1 MPGPRPQS
9 LKLKR
14 QHRVILRQ
22 LIRRRKT
29 PRGLSQRAQIILLA
43 DQGWN
48 NSEIAHH
55 LELDRNTVRRWRQR
69 WQGHSPQLMMTL
81 AQGSR
86 KRLQQQMINSILSD
100 AQRPGSPVG
109 FSVEQRVQIIALAC
123 EDPKESQRPVSHWS
137 PRELADEIVKRG
149 IAQQIS
155 ERTVR
160 RMLTEADLKPHR
172 VRYWLNRTLE
182 DPVSFWRAAERICLL
197 YRQATFLYQSGIHLV
212 SSDEMTGIQAL
223 ERLHPT
229 RPMRSGELERQE
241 FEYIRHGT
249 RALIASLEVANRTL
263 LEPTV
268 GPRRTE
274 ADFATHIEN
283 VLKTSPQ
290 DSWIFIVDQLNTHK
304 SASLVRLVAKYC
316 HLPDDLGVKAKS
328 GILKSMASR
337 EKFLSDPTHQI
348 YFVYT
353 PKHSSWLNQIEIWFS
368 ILMRRL
374 LKRGNFTSVEDLS
387 AQVLAFINYFNQTLA
402 KPFNWKYKPCCW
414 TYDKTPLAL

>member
-1 MPGPRPQS
+1 MSGPRPQP
-9 LKLKR
+9 LKLKH
-14 QHRVILRQ
+14 QHRVILKQ
-22 LIRRRKT
+22 FTRRRQT
-29 PRGLSQRAQIILLA
+29 PRGLAQRAQIILLA
-43 DQGWN
+43 ARGMN

-69 WQGHSPQLMMTL
+69 WQGHSPQLMTTL
-81 AQGSR
+81 AEGVK
-86 KRLQQQMINSILSD
+86 KRVQQQMIDSILRD
-100 AQRPGSPVG
+100 APRPGTPVG

-123 EDPKESQRPVSHWS
+123 EDPKDSKRPVSHWS

-155 ERTVR
+155 ERTVG

-172 VRYWLNRTLE
+172 IRYWLNRTPE
-182 DPVSFWRAAERICLL
+182 DPVSFWHAAERICLL
-197 YRQATFLYQSGIHLV
+197 YQQAAFLYKSGIHLV

-223 ERLHPT
+223 ERLPPT
-229 RPMRSGELERQE
+229 LPMRPGEIERQE

-249 RALIASLEVANRTL
+249 RALIASLEVALGTL
-263 LEPTV
+263 LEPTM

-283 VLKTSPQ
+283 VLKTNPQ

-304 SASLVRLVAKYC
+304 SESLVRLVAKYC
-316 HLPDDLGVKAKS
+316 HLKDDLGVKEKS

-387 AQVLAFINYFNQTLA
+387 EQVLAFINYFNQTLA